1 MTSIGK
7 DGSVEFWFFRRD
19 VNGVRIVGDFDA
31 SDRGAGRAVV
41 AGDVAMTAG
50 PDGWWR
56 AKVALAA
63 GEYRFRYVADG
74 VWYADYASNG
84 IEVSKL
90 GLNTVL
96 VVPAMSGSAPHNDAA
111 RMVA

>member
-19 VNGVRIVGDFDA
+19 VNDVRIVGDFETPV
-31 SDRGAGRAVV
+31 SSAG
-41 AGDVAMTAG
+41 GVAMTAG

-56 AKVALAA
+56 ATVALAA

-74 VWYADYASNG
+74 VWYTDYASNG
-84 IEVSKL
+84 VESSKL
-90 GLNTVL
+90 GLSSIL
-96 VVPAMSGSAPHNDAA
+96 VVPDSPGHAA
-111 RMVA
+111 QQDTDRMVA

>member
-1 MTSIGK
+1 MTTIGQ
-7 DGSVEFWFFRRD
+7 DGCVEFWFFRRD
-19 VNGVRIVGDFDA
+19 VRDVRIVGDFDA
-31 SDRGAGRAVV
+31 TGQSQ
-41 AGDVAMTAG
+41 VAMAGG

-84 IEVSKL
+84 IEVSKI
-90 GLNTVL
+90 GVDSVL
-96 VVPAMSGSAPHNDAA
+96 VVPQSKGRAATDAA

>member
-1 MTSIGK
+1 MTTIAQ
-7 DGSVEFWFFRRD
+7 DGCVEFWFFRRD
-19 VNGVRIVGDFDA
+19 VADVRVVGDFDPSGHA
-31 SDRGAGRAVV
+31 DVPMAG
-41 AGDVAMTAG
+41 G

-74 VWYADYASNG
+74 VWYTDYASNG
-84 IEVSKL
+84 IEVSKA
-90 GLNTVL
+90 GVNSVL
-96 VVPAMSGSAPHNDAA
+96 VVPQAKGRASSGDDAA